1 MHELCKT
8 KAQRK
13 TNHWRIQ
20 ARGSPLFLDQTEA
33 RRAKKKFLE
42 TRPHPLSQGLDDRDP
57 LLISKSG
64 SGTANTV
71 KIKITLYN
79 TQPWLVS
86 SIAPSSLESLPCRIA
101 LIWSSL
107 QQQDPQLMNQTQI
120 VRQMTNG
127 EHV

>member
-1 MHELCKT
+1 MHELCT
-8 KAQRK
+8 TQAQCK

-20 ARGSPLFLDQTEA
+20 ARGPPLFLDQTEA
-33 RRAKKKFLE
+33 QRAEKKILGD
-42 TRPHPLSQGLDDRDP
+42 RAPPLSQGLDDRDP